1 MNKSGSIQYPK
12 MLIDVSKDI
21 AYCRWLKNT
30 EIRNSKNEYQ
40 RGNQQRELDIETKG
54 ILGELIA
61 RYYLEIENIVYQPM
75 PLVSE
80 KPVKGADIIIGKHR
94 IDVKAS
100 NNKSTLMVNE
110 NAHLK
115 GFGKLDFYWFV
126 ILYDD
131 GIAKYFVYSY
141 DQINDWNVEQMTY
154 TKAYIKQ
161 IN

>member
-1 MNKSGSIQYPK
+1 MIKSGSIQYPK

-40 RGNQQRELDIETKG
+40 RGDKQRELDIETKG

-115 GFGKLDFYWFV
+115 GKGKIDFYWFI
-126 ILYDD
+126 ILEDD
-131 GIAKYFVYSY
+131 CVARYFVCSY
-141 DQINDWNVEQMTY
+141 KQINNWEVEQMTY
-154 TKAYIKQ
+154 TKAYIKR